1 MSDLKTLD
9 DYSKID
15 KLLAARAK
23 THGEFSDH
31 AFITQNIKYL
41 MHASE
46 NWDNL
51 SVSHKESLEMIAHK
65 IGRILA
71 GDPNFPDHWDDGA
84 GYFTLGSKACKQ

>member
-1 MSDLKTLD
+1 MNTTE
-9 DYSKID
+9 
-15 KLLAARAK
+15 LLAARAK

-41 MHASE
+41 MHATE

-51 SVSHKESLEMIAHK
+51 SVSHKESLGMIASK

-71 GDPNFPDHWDDGA
+71 GDPNHRDHWDDIA
-84 GYFTLGSKACKQ
+84 GYATLAAERCKP